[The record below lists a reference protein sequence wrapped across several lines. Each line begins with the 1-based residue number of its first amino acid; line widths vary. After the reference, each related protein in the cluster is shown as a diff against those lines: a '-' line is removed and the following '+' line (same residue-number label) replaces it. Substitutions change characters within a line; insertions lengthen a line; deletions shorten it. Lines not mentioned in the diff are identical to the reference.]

1 MGAGGSTGLCRRRHL
16 TGCLGNREE
25 EVVTTLGSHDLGAVS
40 PSHLVEGGGATEHLF
55 WRMGPH
61 EPGRE
66 GVGAEG
72 CGCKAVACE
81 DGSAG
86 QVIRGRARV

>member
-16 TGCLGNREE
+16 TGSLGNREE

-66 GVGAEG
+66 GVGVLRDV
-72 CGCKAVACE
+72 AVKLWP
-81 DGSAG
+81 
-86 QVIRGRARV
+86 ARMDRQAR